1 MSFVKNM
8 IKFELE
14 FLTKIENILIEKNSS
29 SELFLK
35 LKSIFKKYLKASEF
49 ELFFY
54 DELSE
59 DLRKFSAGWM
69 FSYDKENEDYQN
81 FTKLKTNGFIFNDQ
95 LIIFYKNGS
104 LWRHGSFQPFPCR
117 IARRRR

>member
-1 MSFVKNM
+1 M
-8 IKFELE
+8 IKLELE

-81 FTKLKTNGFIFNDQ
+81 FTKLKIGGK
-95 LIIFYKNGS
+95 KNGRNS
-104 LWRHGSFQPFPCR
+104 RKIDGNWRLCYLYWR
-117 IARRRR
+117 LELN